1 MRQANARLP
10 SLALSVAHYVPEAS
24 EDLIDLVLAFSN
36 SQGSGGALGS
46 LLLLLLT
53 DRPPGKHSLIAPNR
67 GPTLAVMAASHT
79 RLI

>member
-10 SLALSVAHYVPEAS
+10 SLALSVPHYVPEAS
-24 EDLIDLVLAFSN
+24 EDLIDLILAFSN

-46 LLLLLLT
+46 LLLLT
-53 DRPPGKHSLIAPNR
+53 DRPPSKHSLIAPNR

>member
-10 SLALSVAHYVPEAS
+10 SLALSVPHYVPEAS

-46 LLLLLLT
+46 LL
-53 DRPPGKHSLIAPNR
+53 PPGKHSLIAPNR
-67 GPTLAVMAASHT
+67 GPTLAVTAASHT